1 MLEGKKTY
9 IIAAMI
15 LLSVLVER
23 GLGID
28 VPGIEVTDNWA
39 IVVMNALGLSSLRK
53 GIATGLLA
61 RIR

>member
-9 IIAAMI
+9 IIAGMI
-15 LLSVLVER
+15 LLSVVVER

-28 VPGIEVTDNWA
+28 VPGIEVADNWGL
-39 IVVMNALGLSSLRK
+39 VVMNALGLGSLRS
-53 GIATGLLA
+53 GIASGLLA